1 LVVTNDVVLNLRP
14 WHVQIVEASPHDFF
28 WGAGFDG
35 SGANQLGRLLMQLRA
50 ELMQAPVQDAARQ
63 NGTASQ
69 AISGSA
75 ANQRRAM
82 AASRAV
88 AAPWQGLNW
97 PAPAAHVSHGFAA
110 RQNHM

>member
-1 LVVTNDVVLNLRP
+1 MSSP
-14 WHVQIVEASPHDFF
+14 WRVQIVEASPHDFF

-50 ELMQAPVQDAARQ
+50 ELMQAPVQDTARQ
-63 NGTASQ
+63 NGAVSQ
-69 AISGSA
+69 IVTGSA

-88 AAPWQGLNW
+88 AGPWQGLSW
-97 PAPAAHVSHGFAA
+97 PAPATRVSHGFAA
-110 RQNHM
+110 RQNRV

>member
-1 LVVTNDVVLNLRP
+1 M

-35 SGANQLGRLLMQLRA
+35 SGANQLGRLLMRLRT
-50 ELMQAPVQDAARQ
+50 ELMQAVMQDTARQ
-63 NGTASQ
+63 NDTASQ
-69 AISGSA
+69 IVTGSA

-88 AAPWQGLNW
+88 AGPWQGLCW
-97 PAPAAHVSHGFAA
+97 PAPAARVSHGFAA
-110 RQNHM
+110 RQNRV